1 MGGVGGGWGGVGGG
15 VRNYMYVGIEVL
27 KMAGVSRTVS
37 TTTQMFSRL
46 VTNTSKN
53 ISCKRC
59 FSGKNRLYSD
69 I

>member
-1 MGGVGGGWGGVGGG
+1 MCGVGGGGGGG

-37 TTTQMFSRL
+37 TTTTQMFSRL

-53 ISCKRC
+53 TSCKRC